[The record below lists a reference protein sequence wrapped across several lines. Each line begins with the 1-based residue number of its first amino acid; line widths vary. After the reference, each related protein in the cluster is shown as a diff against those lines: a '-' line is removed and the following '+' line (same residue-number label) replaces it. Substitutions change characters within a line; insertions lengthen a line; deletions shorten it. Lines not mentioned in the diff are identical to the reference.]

1 MPESDL
7 DDLVTE
13 LVSGNDLVGP
23 EYVRAALRARGLR
36 VQRRTVRESMLRTN
50 PGAAAVRS
58 SLQRPERRTYQVQG
72 PNSSWHIDGIHKL
85 IRWRMV
91 IHGGID
97 GYSRL
102 VVFLRDSSNNRSST
116 VLESFVNAVDRYGVP
131 SRGVS
136 SSREEVH
143 LPCSTF
149 LEELLLALPLLMLLA
164 LPLLMLLTLHPLML
178 LALPLL
184 MLLALHPLMLLALH
198 PLILL
203 VLPLQ
208 LLQLLLQLMK
218 KLHG

>member
-13 LVSGNDLVGP
+13 LVSGNDLAGP

-36 VQRRTVRESMLRTN
+36 ALYNEE
-50 PGAAAVRS
+50 G
-58 SLQRPERRTYQVQG
+58 
-72 PNSSWHIDGIHKL
+72 
-85 IRWRMV
+85 WRMV

-102 VVFLRDSSNNRSST
+102 VVFLCDSSNNRSST

-164 LPLLMLLTLHPLML
+164 LPLLMLLVLPLLMLLTLHPLMLLALHLLMLLALPLLML

-198 PLILL
+198 PLMLL

-208 LLQLLLQLMK
+208 LLLPLLLLQLMK